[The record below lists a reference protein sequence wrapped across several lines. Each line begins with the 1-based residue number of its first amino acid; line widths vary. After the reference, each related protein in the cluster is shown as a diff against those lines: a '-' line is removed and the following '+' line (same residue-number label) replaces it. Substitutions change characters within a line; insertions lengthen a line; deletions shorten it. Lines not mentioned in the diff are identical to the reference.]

1 MKRKNTLY
9 FNLNFCILKRKS
21 NNHSFFGFQYPFQ
34 NRKSSYQIRTR
45 THHKPGRAKL
55 FYIWREAL
63 QQTTASDE
71 ESSHSSGPDSATA
84 ADEADLIEGID
95 HSSDIIYNVGK
106 EEEEEEEE
114 RMEVSCCPGTPA
126 RGRGTD
132 RPPARR
138 RCSSRSTSERSGPE
152 ALPTAGWKTEKEP
165 DSLPSLPHFLPKRRP
180 GVQPP
185 LSEYVDS
192 PSPSDPS
199 KYLDQE
205 TIKILFDSTQ

>member
-1 MKRKNTLY
+1 MCCAQLTY
-9 FNLNFCILKRKS
+9 HVTFSVCS
-21 NNHSFFGFQYPFQ
+21 
-34 NRKSSYQIRTR
+34 
-45 THHKPGRAKL
+45 
-55 FYIWREAL
+55 
-63 QQTTASDE
+63 
-71 ESSHSSGPDSATA
+71 
-84 ADEADLIEGID
+84 
-95 HSSDIIYNVGK
+95 IYNVGK
-106 EEEEEEEE
+106 EEEEEEE

-192 PSPSDPS
+192 PSPSDLS

-205 TIKILFDSTQ
+205 TIKILFLIQLSKNDFLLFSNALFMV